1 MVPAVA
7 VKVAEVAAAAIV
19 TEAGTV
25 NAVLLLLNVTAAPPE
40 GAAPVRVT
48 VQVDFPALFR
58 LDGTHDTKETVGRAA
73 PPVTVPPVA
82 FRIIPLPAAEE
93 ATPLLIPI
101 PVVLTPIA
109 ITRFTAATVPFEMMP
124 AFSPEAT
131 QV

>member
-7 VKVAEVAAAAIV
+7 VKVAEVAAAKIV

-25 NAVLLLLNVTAAPPE
+25 NAVLLLLNVTDAPPV
-40 GAAPVRVT
+40 GAAPVRAT

-58 LDGTHDTKETVGRAA
+58 LVGTHDTEETMGKAA

-82 FRIIPLPAAEE
+82 FNTIAPPAVEE
-93 ATPLLIPI
+93 AMLLLIPI
-101 PVVLTPIA
+101 AVVLTPIA
-109 ITRFTAATVPFEMMP
+109 ITRFTAATVPFGTVP
-124 AFSPEAT
+124 AFNPEAT